1 MPWKAVKSKN
11 NSKIRHADEIYIFT
25 LNNQFKCLEQQQID
39 LTIAEANA
47 AKNNN
52 IETNTE
58 KVGNKINIYQNK
70 SKIPYRKYI
79 TEKLLQNDKHI
90 EKGKKI
96 VTGNK
101 NYVDIAAFGWKKYSL
116 LG

>member
-1 MPWKAVKSKN
+1 MKSCKIKN

-58 KVGNKINIYQNK
+58 KIENKIIYLKIKVKFNTVNI
-70 SKIPYRKYI
+70 S
-79 TEKLLQNDKHI
+79 L
-90 EKGKKI
+90 
-96 VTGNK
+96 K
-101 NYVDIAAFGWKKYSL
+101 NCYKMINI
-116 LG
+116 

>member
-1 MPWKAVKSKN
+1 MKSCKIKN

-58 KVGNKINIYQNK
+58 KIENKIIYLKIKVKFNTVNI
-70 SKIPYRKYI
+70 S
-79 TEKLLQNDKHI
+79 L
-90 EKGKKI
+90 
-96 VTGNK
+96 K
-101 NYVDIAAFGWKKYSL
+101 NFYKMINI
-116 LG
+116 